1 MMTDG
6 RGPYTGQTKKLLVSV
21 DIGTT
26 FTAVSFSLL
35 MPGDIPIF
43 TDVSTR
49 TLRMSEQYCD

>member
-1 MMTDG
+1 MTDG

-35 MPGDIPIF
+35 QPGDVPDFI
-43 TDVSTR
+43 DVSIR
-49 TLRMSEQYCD
+49 TLKMSGQC

>member
-1 MMTDG
+1 MTDG

-35 MPGDIPIF
+35 LPGDVPIF
-43 TDVSTR
+43 TDVSAR
-49 TLRMSEQYCD
+49 ILRISEQYFD